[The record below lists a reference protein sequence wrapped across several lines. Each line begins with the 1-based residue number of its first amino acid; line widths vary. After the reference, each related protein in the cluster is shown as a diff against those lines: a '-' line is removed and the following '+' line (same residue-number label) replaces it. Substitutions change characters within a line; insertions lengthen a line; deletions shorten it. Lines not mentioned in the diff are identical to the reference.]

1 MSYPH
6 HTTKPII
13 ITGSSGF
20 IGYHVAHTLLQ
31 QGFDVVGIDIMNDYY
46 DVSLKEARLKILTN
60 FSNFTFHKL
69 DIVDKESIIA
79 LFRQILP
86 DYVIHLA
93 AQAGVRYCIDNPDV
107 YIHSNLIGHM
117 AILEAVR
124 AVKPKHTLYASSSSV
139 YGNSTKTPFS
149 TDDNTDSP
157 VSLYAATKK
166 SCEMLSHSYA
176 DMYGLY
182 LTGLRFFT
190 VYGEFGR
197 PDMAYF
203 KFTQKILA
211 NQPIDIYNHGN
222 MLRDFTYIDD
232 IVAGVIACLNIP
244 APDGLT
250 PHRVLN
256 IGHNHPEK
264 LLDMIEILENL
275 LGKTAIKNYL
285 DMQIGDVYATYAD
298 INPLID
304 LTHIT
309 PKTDLKTGLALFVQ
323 WYQYYYKN

>member
-1 MSYPH
+1 
-6 HTTKPII
+6 
-13 ITGSSGF
+13 
-20 IGYHVAHTLLQ
+20 
-31 QGFDVVGIDIMNDYY
+31 
-46 DVSLKEARLKILTN
+46 
-60 FSNFTFHKL
+60 
-69 DIVDKESIIA
+69 
-79 LFRQILP
+79 
-86 DYVIHLA
+86 
-93 AQAGVRYCIDNPDV
+93 
-107 YIHSNLIGHM
+107 M

-149 TDDNTDSP
+149 TDDNTDNP